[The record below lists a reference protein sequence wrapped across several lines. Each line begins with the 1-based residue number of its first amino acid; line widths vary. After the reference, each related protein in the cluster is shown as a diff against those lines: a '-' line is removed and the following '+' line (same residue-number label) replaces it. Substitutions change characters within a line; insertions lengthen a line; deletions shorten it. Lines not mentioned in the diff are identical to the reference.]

1 MASACGWTCPDETVP
16 TADAAPADAAA
27 DWLRCGG
34 RALFGGLAML
44 FVYAVEDQFFV
55 TTLRAEVDRQ
65 RLHRST
71 HGAWAAPALPFI
83 SLYAQGQGLPAD
95 LARPTMRM

>member
-1 MASACGWTCPDETVP
+1 MQRRLMLVLAGYAVLVS
-16 TADAAPADAAA
+16 
-27 DWLRCGG
+27 
-34 RALFGGLAML
+34 ALFCGLAML

-55 TTLRAEVDRQ
+55 TTLRAEADRQ

-71 HGAWAAPALPFI
+71 HGAWAAPAFPFI

-95 LARPTMRM
+95 LARQRAAHRRQNEVEGDGLR

>member
-1 MASACGWTCPDETVP
+1 
-16 TADAAPADAAA
+16 
-27 DWLRCGG
+27 
-34 RALFGGLAML
+34 ML
-44 FVYAVEDQFFV
+44 FVYAVEDQFVV
-55 TTLRAEVDRQ
+55 TTLRAEVDRH